1 MYGLVLTII
10 GSLFFITGVSFA
22 NGDRAYDTARDST
35 SGIVDDGLIL
45 FAGISP
51 SFSKIKDLSE
61 LNKEYISSAEG
72 FGLSLKSGIGFGKGM
87 IEVSAITNYRHFII
101 VHDNNEYQP
110 YLGLRYFSEDNIETG
125 IFSFGLSIGFNP
137 FNTNTLS
144 PYFSIGLLRNKY
156 VNYSRLVYEELLFT
170 DSNIVLCNKSN
181 ILRKPGSYNSASLS
195 CGMNYKLNRHS
206 LIRCLVSYDYIKPA
220 GFGIKNCVDISV
232 GYNHFFEI
240 K

>member
-1 MYGLVLTII
+1 MYGFVCTII
-10 GSLFFITGVSFA
+10 GSLLFTTGVSFA
-22 NGDRAYDTARDST
+22 NGDRAFDSARDST
-35 SGIVDDGLIL
+35 SGIVDDRLLL

-51 SFSKIKDLSE
+51 SFSRIKDISE
-61 LNKEYISSAEG
+61 LNKDYTASAEG
-72 FGLSLKSGIGFGKGM
+72 FGLSLKSGIIFWKGM
-87 IEVSAITNYRHFII
+87 IEVSATTDYKHFNI

-125 IFSFGLSIGFNP
+125 IFSLGLGIGFNP
-137 FNTNTLS
+137 FNNNTLS
-144 PYFSIGLLRNKY
+144 PYFSIGLLRNQY
-156 VNYSRLVYEELLFT
+156 VNYSRLVYEELLFP

-181 ILRKPGSYNSASLS
+181 ILRKPGSYNSVSLS
-195 CGMNYKLNRHS
+195 CGMNYKFNRHS

-232 GYNHFFEI
+232 EYNHFFEI